1 MIDLEARSTR
11 YSWSRMTHGSSDL
24 TPLFDAAWRAARQ
37 AWPTVSVPRPEF
49 AAYVA
54 ARLATDEAPEA
65 ALARLRIA
73 DLYLACGCARGDR
86 TAISL
91 FEQHVLG
98 EAYVY
103 LKRSDPAVADEVIQR
118 LRVRLLVAED
128 GGAPEI
134 VKYKGM
140 GALGGW
146 IRTVSAR
153 MVQDLRRSERWH
165 LQLDEGRDQE
175 LHTTDPE
182 MRHLKQQY
190 ASELAEALRQVL
202 SELEAT
208 ERNVLAMHYLD
219 GLSSDAVAQLLRVD
233 GSTVRRRL
241 IKLRQRILDGCRA
254 LLAVRLKLSVASC
267 DSLIGAL
274 RSDLDTSIARL
285 LR

>member
-1 MIDLEARSTR
+1 
-11 YSWSRMTHGSSDL
+11 MTHGPSDDL
-24 TPLFDAAWRAARQ
+24 QPLFDAAWTAARQ
-37 AWPTVSVPRPEF
+37 AWPTVSVPRSEF

-54 ARLATDEAPEA
+54 VRLPADEAPEA
-65 ALARLRIA
+65 VLARLRIA

-86 TAISL
+86 AAISL

-98 EAYVY
+98 EAYY

-134 VKYKGM
+134 VKYKGS

-165 LQLDEGRDQE
+165 LQVDEAHEQD

-233 GSTVRRRL
+233 GSTVRRR
-241 IKLRQRILDGCRA
+241 ISKLRQRILDECRA
-254 LLAVRLKLSVASC
+254 LLAARLKVSVASC

>member
-1 MIDLEARSTR
+1 
-11 YSWSRMTHGSSDL
+11 MTHGPRDDL
-24 TPLFDAAWRAARQ
+24 QPLFDAAWTAATR
-37 AWPTVSVPRPEF
+37 AWPTVSVPRSEF
-49 AAYVA
+49 AAYLA
-54 ARLATDEAPEA
+54 ARLPTDEAPEA
-65 ALARLRIA
+65 AFARLRIA

-86 TAISL
+86 AAIAL
-91 FEQHVLG
+91 FEQHILG
-98 EAYVY
+98 EANAY
-103 LKRSDPAVADEVIQR
+103 LRRSDPAVADEVIQG
-118 LRVRLLVAED
+118 LRVRLLVAEE
-128 GGAPEI
+128 GGAPDI
-134 VKYKGM
+134 VKYKGL

-165 LQLDEGRDQE
+165 LPVDEAREQA

-208 ERNVLAMHYLD
+208 ERNMLAMHYLD

-233 GSTVRRRL
+233 GSTVRRRM
-241 IKLRQRILDGCRA
+241 IKLRQRILDECRA
-254 LLAVRLKLSVASC
+254 LLAVRLKVSAASC

-274 RSDLDTSIARL
+274 GGDLDTSIARL

>member
-1 MIDLEARSTR
+1 
-11 YSWSRMTHGSSDL
+11 MTHGPRDDL
-24 TPLFDAAWRAARQ
+24 QPLFDSAWTAASQ
-37 AWPTVSVPRPEF
+37 AWPTVSVPRSEF
-49 AAYVA
+49 AAYLA
-54 ARLATDEAPEA
+54 ARLPTDEAPEV
-65 ALARLRIA
+65 ALARLRLA

-86 TAISL
+86 AAISL

-103 LKRSDPAVADEVIQR
+103 LRRSDPAVADEVIQG
-118 LRVRLLVAED
+118 LRVRLLVAEE
-128 GGAPEI
+128 GRAPEI
-134 VKYKGM
+134 VKYKGL

-146 IRTVSAR
+146 IRTVIAR

-165 LQLDEGRDQE
+165 LQVDEAREQD

-202 SELEAT
+202 SELDAT
-208 ERNVLAMHYLD
+208 ERNILAMHYLD
-219 GLSSDAVAQLLRVD
+219 GLSSDAVAQLLRID
-233 GSTVRRRL
+233 GSTVRRRM
-241 IKLRQRILDGCRA
+241 IKLRQRILDECRA
-254 LLAVRLKLSVASC
+254 QLAARLNVSVASC

>member
-1 MIDLEARSTR
+1 MTPGPGDELE
-11 YSWSRMTHGSSDL
+11 
-24 TPLFDAAWRAARQ
+24 PLFDAAWSAARQ
-37 AWPTVSVPRPEF
+37 AWPAVGVSRAEF
-49 AAYVA
+49 AAYIAV
-54 ARLATDEAPEA
+54 RLATDEAPEV

-86 TAISL
+86 AAIAL
-91 FEQHVLG
+91 FEHHVLG
-98 EAYVY
+98 EAYAY
-103 LKRSDPAVADEVIQR
+103 LKRSDPVVADEVLQR

-134 VKYKGM
+134 IKYKGT

-153 MVQDLRRSERWH
+153 MVQDLRRAERWH
-165 LQLDEGRDQE
+165 LPVDEARDE

-208 ERNVLAMHYLD
+208 ERNVVAMHYLD

-241 IKLRQRILDGCRA
+241 TRLRQRILDECRA
-254 LLAVRLKLSVASC
+254 LLAARLKLSVASC

>member
-1 MIDLEARSTR
+1 
-11 YSWSRMTHGSSDL
+11 MTHGPDDDL
-24 TPLFDAAWRAARQ
+24 ERLLDSAWTAARQ
-37 AWPTVSVPRPEF
+37 AWPTVSVPRSEL

-54 ARLATDEAPEA
+54 ARLPADEAPEVGVT
-65 ALARLRIA
+65 RLRIT
-73 DLYLACGCARGDR
+73 DLYLACGCARGER
-86 TAISL
+86 AAITL

-103 LKRSDPAVADEVIQR
+103 LKRSDPAIADEVLQR
-118 LRVRLLVAED
+118 LRVRLLVAEG

-134 VKYKGM
+134 VKYKGQ

-146 IRTVSAR
+146 IRTVCAR

-165 LQLDEGRDQE
+165 LQVDEAREQD
-175 LHTTDPE
+175 LHTSDPE

-241 IKLRQRILDGCRA
+241 IKLRQRILDECRA
-254 LLAVRLKLSVASC
+254 LLAARLKVSAATC

-274 RSDLDTSIARL
+274 RSDLDMSIARL